1 MVRPMPVSS
10 DSFTGVDL
18 SRLPK
23 PQVVETLDF
32 ETILAEL
39 LAEFQTFFPEFSA
52 TVESDPVYK
61 VLQFMAYREL
71 NWRQRGN
78 DAAHAVMPAYA
89 LGSDLDAIAASFGV
103 ERFVLDPGNPAQGI
117 PATLESDTDFRR
129 RMVLGPEGFSVAGPA
144 GAYIFH
150 ALSADGD
157 VKDASVESP
166 TPGVV
171 VVTVLSRTGTGEA
184 SAPLLATVFDALN
197 SDTIRPITDALTV
210 QSATVVPF
218 AILADITFLTG
229 PDKALV
235 MAEAMARLDDHLANS
250 LKLGRD
256 VTRAGIIAA
265 LHAEGVQNVV
275 LTTPAADIAITRAQA
290 GSVTSITVNDAGLGE

>member
-1 MVRPMPVSS
+1 MPVSS
-10 DSFTGVDL
+10 DSFSGVDL

-23 PQVVETLDF
+23 PAVVEQLDY
-32 ETILAEL
+32 ETVLAEW
-39 LAEFQTFFPEFSA
+39 LAQFQLYFPDFDA
-52 TVESDPVYK
+52 AVESDPVYK
-61 VLQFMAYREL
+61 VLEFGAFREL
-71 NWRQRGN
+71 NWRQSGN

-89 LGSDLDAIAASFGV
+89 RGSDLDAIAASFGV
-103 ERFVLDPGNPAQGI
+103 ERFILDPGNPAQGI
-117 PATLESDTDFRR
+117 TPTLEPDADFRR

-166 TPGVV
+166 VPGSVV
-171 VVTVLSRTGTGEA
+171 ITVLSRTGTGEA
-184 SAPLLATVFDALN
+184 SPALLTTVHARLSAD
-197 SDTIRPITDALTV
+197 SIRPITDLVTV
-210 QSATVVPF
+210 QSATIVPF
-218 AILADITFLTG
+218 AILADLTFLNG

-235 MAEAMARLDDHLANS
+235 MAEALARLNDHLAAT

-275 LTTPAADIAITRAQA
+275 LTQPAADIAITRAQA
-290 GSVTSITVNDAGLGE
+290 GSVTAITANDAGIGE